1 MMPGNDGFEICT
13 KLREKSIVPIIMLT
27 ARDSDMDYITGI
39 TLGSDDY
46 FTKPFSPMSLVMR
59 VKAIFRRIDFENS
72 TKNDVDSININLEF
86 GGVKIDTKNKSVEYN
101 GKIIIYS
108 LGYLI
113 HDTNN
118 ESGKKSAIFNI
129 DIDTEGKVKQLE
141 IIPTY
146 IDNKVSVKMY
156 KDINEEKSKKLLEE
170 LNNGSKF
177 SSYISEIKNDTL
189 IIKAK

>member
-1 MMPGNDGFEICT
+1 MTHYGKENAHEVTD
-13 KLREKSIVPIIMLT
+13 
-27 ARDSDMDYITGI
+27 
-39 TLGSDDY
+39 
-46 FTKPFSPMSLVMR
+46 VMR
-59 VKAIFRRIDFENS
+59 WFAREIIDAGA
-72 TKNDVDSININLEF
+72 DMVLGGHSIGIYPVE
-86 GGVKIDTKNKSVEYN
+86 EYN

-177 SSYISEIKNDTL
+177 SSYISEIKNDLKNHSLFHLWFKFIFYRTIFKHFKNINPTNLPFTYVL
-189 IIKAK
+189 IERCCTTKH